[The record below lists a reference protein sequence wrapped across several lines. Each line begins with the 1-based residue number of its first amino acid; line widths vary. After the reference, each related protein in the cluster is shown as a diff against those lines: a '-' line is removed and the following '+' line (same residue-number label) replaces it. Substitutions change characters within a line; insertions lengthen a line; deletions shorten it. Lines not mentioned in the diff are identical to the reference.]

1 MKNFFLTLCSLLI
14 VFVLFEAGLRLTN
27 YKALLSVNTLPKDYM
42 KKDKEIGFDIAENFG
57 VKKAFLTGDMYS
69 YDVWSNE
76 LGCFDKPYEKK
87 KSEDYVL
94 LLGDSFTQYATEFD
108 YKWGTQIEKILGKR
122 VLKCGVRGF
131 GTKQE
136 LIKGRRV
143 VKKIGK
149 SPSLIVVGWYWNDIE
164 DDYLFPRRT
173 TYDGLTVDKVDFQDI
188 EKGTLKYRTEEE
200 IQTIGKF
207 WQKYCDTHDN
217 FNYKRLRSFK
227 CFLKRNVVTWNIFKE
242 VIRNNET
249 VRKTFFSKLMGS
261 PRKPGSSIENLPRH
275 PWFQEAISKNL
286 DNIAELR
293 NFSETQGAN
302 FLVVII
308 PKKEH
313 VYSFMLP
320 SEEQEYQ
327 DSVRKRMITFFNNQG
342 INYLDLKEGFQKEA
356 DLSPRPWLDSKKDL
370 YWKYDGHWNIN
381 GNMLAGKLVSKHIK
395 ENKLTSKAPKR
406 VSSLD

>member
-1 MKNFFLTLCSLLI
+1 
-14 VFVLFEAGLRLTN
+14 
-27 YKALLSVNTLPKDYM
+27 
-42 KKDKEIGFDIAENFG
+42 
-57 VKKAFLTGDMYS
+57 
-69 YDVWSNE
+69 
-76 LGCFDKPYEKK
+76 
-87 KSEDYVL
+87 
-94 LLGDSFTQYATEFD
+94 
-108 YKWGTQIEKILGKR
+108 
-122 VLKCGVRGF
+122 
-131 GTKQE
+131 
-136 LIKGRRV
+136 
-143 VKKIGK
+143 
-149 SPSLIVVGWYWNDIE
+149 
-164 DDYLFPRRT
+164 
-173 TYDGLTVDKVDFQDI
+173 
-188 EKGTLKYRTEEE
+188 
-200 IQTIGKF
+200 
-207 WQKYCDTHDN
+207 
-217 FNYKRLRSFK
+217 
-227 CFLKRNVVTWNIFKE
+227 
-242 VIRNNET
+242 
-249 VRKTFFSKLMGS
+249 MGS
-261 PRKPGSSIENLPRH
+261 TRKPGSSIENLPRH
-275 PWFQEAISKNL
+275 PWFQKAILKNL